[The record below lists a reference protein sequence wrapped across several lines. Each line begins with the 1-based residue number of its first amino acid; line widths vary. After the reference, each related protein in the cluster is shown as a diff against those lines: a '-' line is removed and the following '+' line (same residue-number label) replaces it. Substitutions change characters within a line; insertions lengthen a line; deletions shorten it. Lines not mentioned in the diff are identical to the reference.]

1 MKMDYDIIVI
11 GAGPAGLSFARAM
24 ADTGLNI
31 ALLERQALDKIQKPA
46 YDGREIA
53 LTHLSHDLMQ
63 KYNIWEHMPS
73 ERISLI
79 EKAKVLNGHS
89 HYSLDFDHEETGKPN
104 LGFMVSN
111 HLIRQASYDA
121 VKDYKN
127 IHILCEKDVKNVGT
141 DDTHGWI
148 TFADDTKLTAPMLI
162 AADSRFSQ
170 SRQKMGIS
178 TDMLDFG
185 RLCVVCKMKI
195 TGDHEKTAFECFYY
209 DRTLAVLPLNDQ
221 EVSVVITLDA
231 KNGAEVMNI
240 SHEDFAEEIMTRTE
254 GRFGD
259 MELSTEL
266 YPYPLVA
273 TYAKQFY
280 TNRFALIGDA
290 AVGMHPVTAHG
301 YNLGLRSAH
310 LLATEL
316 QKQIM
321 AGGDIAG
328 TQALRRYNR
337 KHRNASRPIYLGTN
351 TLVKIYTQNS
361 RPARFA
367 RKALLHLG
375 NRLKPAKKL
384 IMNQLTEIDAL

>member
-1 MKMDYDIIVI
+1 MKMDYDIIII

-24 ADTGLNI
+24 AETGLNI
-31 ALLERQALDKIQKPA
+31 ALLERQTLDKIKKPA

-63 KYNIWEHMPS
+63 KYNIWENMPD
-73 ERISLI
+73 ERISMI

-89 HYSLDFDHEETGKPN
+89 HYSLDFDHEDTGKPN

-121 VKDYKN
+121 VKDFKN
-127 IHILCEKDVKNVGT
+127 VHILCEKDVKKIST
-141 DDTHGWI
+141 DDTHGRI
-148 TFADDTKLTAPMLI
+148 TFADGSTLAAPMLI

-170 SRQKMGIS
+170 TRQMMGIS

-221 EVSVVITLDA
+221 EVSVVITVDA
-231 KNGAEVMNI
+231 KNSAELMDI
-240 SHEDFAEEIMTRTE
+240 TDTEFAAEIMTRTE

-259 MELSTEL
+259 MTLSTEL

-273 TYAKQFY
+273 TYAKNFY
-280 TNRFALIGDA
+280 TNRFAIIGDA

-301 YNLGLRSAH
+301 YNLGLHSAH

-316 QKQIM
+316 QAQIM

-328 TQALRRYNR
+328 TEALRRYNR

-351 TLVKIYTQNS
+351 ALVKIYTQNS

-367 RKALLHLG
+367 RKALLRLG
-375 NRLKPAKKL
+375 NRLKPAKKM
-384 IMNQLTEIDAL
+384 IMNRLTEIDAL